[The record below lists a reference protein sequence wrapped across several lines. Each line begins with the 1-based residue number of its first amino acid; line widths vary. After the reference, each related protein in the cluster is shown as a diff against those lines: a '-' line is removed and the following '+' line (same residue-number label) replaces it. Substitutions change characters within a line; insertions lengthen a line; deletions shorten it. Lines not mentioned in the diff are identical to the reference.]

1 MKKAVTTCVSAL
13 VLAGAVASCSFLAR
27 FDGGRAH
34 WIFVSNQKD
43 GTLSVLAS
51 DPGAVPASVPVG
63 DAPAALAA
71 RATPP
76 LVAVADA
83 TAKRVTFVDPLQL
96 AVVRTVAL
104 RDVPEFLAFSAD
116 GTLLFA
122 TLPKSKSIAVIDADS
137 GRLRDP
143 LRVKQEPKRL
153 VVSPDGHD
161 LYVSQHARTGGVAVL
176 DVRTGRLDTTLPSGA
191 FPVDLAL
198 SRDGLH
204 LLTANFDDDTITVID
219 TVTARK
225 IATWPVDTGLGL
237 LVHPTKPLAYSLAS
251 FDNDVVVLDY
261 GTGEV
266 VTTLASGEFP
276 TRGAI
281 TPDGRSLYVV
291 NQRSNDVVKV
301 DTGSNQVVARFD
313 VGSEPTDVAIVER

>member
-1 MKKAVTTCVSAL
+1 VKKAVTIVVAS
-13 VLAGAVASCSFLAR
+13 AVASCSFLAR
-27 FDGGRAH
+27 FDGSRAH
-34 WIFVSNQKD
+34 WIVVSNQKD

-51 DPGAVPASVPVG
+51 DSGALPATVPVG
-63 DAPAALAA
+63 DAPGALAA
-71 RATPP
+71 RVTPP
-76 LVAVADA
+76 LVAVANSA
-83 TAKRVTFVDPLQL
+83 AKRVTFVDPLQL

-104 RDVPEFLAFSAD
+104 RDIPEFLAFSPD

-153 VVSPDGHD
+153 AVSPDGHD

-176 DVRTGRLDTTLPSGA
+176 DVRTGRLDGTLPSGA

-219 TVTARK
+219 TIGARK
-225 IATWPVDTGLGL
+225 IATWRVDTGLGL

-261 GTGEV
+261 DTGEV
-266 VTTLASGEFP
+266 ITTLPSGEFP

-301 DTGSNQVVARFD
+301 DTASNQVVRRFD
-313 VGSEPTDVAIVER
+313 VGSEPTDVVIIER